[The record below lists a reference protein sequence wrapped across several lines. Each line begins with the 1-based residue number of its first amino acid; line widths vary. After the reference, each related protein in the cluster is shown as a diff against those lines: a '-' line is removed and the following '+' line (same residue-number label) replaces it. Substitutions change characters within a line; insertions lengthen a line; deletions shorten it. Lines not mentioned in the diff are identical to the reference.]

1 MLVSALDWIIDCIPT
16 LYPYKARNAS
26 LMIFGLDTG
35 LFLIYFFFVLFFLT
49 LCLLGQR
56 KMTCHA
62 VTVLD

>member
-35 LFLIYFFFVLFFLT
+35 LFLIYFFLFCFF
-49 LCLLGQR
+49 
-56 KMTCHA
+56 
-62 VTVLD
+62 